1 MDCEGK
7 QMKAK
12 QYLIKVGIRS
22 IEFTYDTEIILNNV
36 EYFEKCRKQGLSEYK
51 ALLFFNEFLKEKK

>member
-1 MDCEGK
+1 
-7 QMKAK
+7 MKAK

-22 IEFTYDTEIILNNV
+22 SEFTYDTELILNNV

-51 ALLFFNEFLKEKK
+51 ALLFFNEFLKEKRI